1 VNDGGFIEFFVA
13 FQVVAE
19 GSMLTVIQ
27 YQVVGR
33 GGFEGLMALD
43 DVGMREVFV
52 DFEFDFQV
60 FSLFEVQ
67 FAQIDNLD
75 GVWLV
80 WFVLLVGFVDFAAV
94 ALAEQVRL
102 LIHIIPH
109 PLLLLRHYFNQVKFR
124 TGQHTISRRH
134 CEPS

>member
-1 VNDGGFIEFFVA
+1 MNDGGFIEFFVA

-19 GSMLTVIQ
+19 SSMLAVIQ

-67 FAQIDNLD
+67 FAQIDYLD

-80 WFVLLVGFVDFAAV
+80 WLVLLVGFVDFTAV

-109 PLLLLRHYFNQVKFR
+109 PLLLFRYYFYQVKFR
-124 TGQHTISRRH
+124 TGQHTVSRRH

>member
-1 VNDGGFIEFFVA
+1 MNDGGFIEFFVA

-94 ALAEQVRL
+94 ALAEQV
-102 LIHIIPH
+102 
-109 PLLLLRHYFNQVKFR
+109 
-124 TGQHTISRRH
+124 
-134 CEPS
+134 